1 MATLITKNSSTAAAV
16 PGTGDLVQGEL
27 AVNVTDKKLYTKD
40 SGGAVVKVVGSLGNQ
55 EANAVAITG
64 GTISGVAGLVATDY
78 QEFISSGTWTKP
90 SNVNFVYVE
99 AIGGGGSGRRDA
111 SGTIAGGGGG
121 GLFVSG
127 LFRASD
133 IGTTVTVT
141 VGTGGA
147 SRTGSNQDGAIGG
160 NSTFGSHITAYGG
173 GAGNSTGT
181 TGKAGNLL
189 GAFQGVPPEMSGY
202 YGGQGSWNTG
212 HAGGDT
218 IYGGAGGGCSEA
230 SGLTFSN
237 GGTSLYG
244 GAGGNGSAAT
254 ATAGAVPG
262 GGGGGGGLTSG
273 AGGNG
278 RIRVWTW

>member
-40 SGGAVVKVVGSLGNQ
+40 SGGNIVKVVGSLGNQ

-64 GTISGVAGLVATDY
+64 GTISGVAGLVATNY
-78 QEFISSGTWTKP
+78 QEFTSSGTWTKP
-90 SNVNFVYVE
+90 ANVNFVYVE
-99 AIGGGGSGRRDA
+99 AIGGGGSGRRDS
-111 SGTIAGGGGG
+111 SGTNAGGGGG

-127 LFRASD
+127 VFRASD
-133 IGTTVTVT
+133 LGSTVTVT
-141 VGTGGA
+141 VGAGGV
-147 SRTGSNQDGAIGG
+147 SRTGSDQNGANGG
-160 NSTFGSHITAYGG
+160 DSTFGSHLTAYGG
-173 GAGNSTGT
+173 GAGDTTGSS
-181 TGKAGNLL
+181 GKAGNIL

-212 HAGGDT
+212 YTGGDT
-218 IYGGAGGGCSEA
+218 IYGGAGGGCANTGSA
-230 SGLTFSN
+230 QFTN

-244 GAGGNGSAAT
+244 GAGGNGSLTT